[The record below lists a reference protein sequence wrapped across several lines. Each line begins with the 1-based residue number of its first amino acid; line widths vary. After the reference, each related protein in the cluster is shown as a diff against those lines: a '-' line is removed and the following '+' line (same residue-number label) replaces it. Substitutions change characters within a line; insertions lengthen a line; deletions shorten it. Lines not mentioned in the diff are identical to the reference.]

1 MKSLKEKSGGAKADR
16 PVRVDSTL
24 SKGLQV
30 LEALAKSKTGKG
42 VTELSRELELTKSN
56 TFRLL
61 QTLTALGYVRN
72 SESKSYAATMKVWQ
86 VGLSVI
92 ENLDLP
98 AIAAPQM
105 QMLSNKTGEAI
116 YLAVPDGLSVVYI
129 DKIESTQPIR
139 SWNPIGGSAPIHCV
153 GTGKALLA
161 ADYSRLRDQV
171 RGHLTKYTDRTLT
184 SLKRLD
190 ADMAETQARGYA
202 VDTGEYR
209 ERIFSFGA
217 AVRLPSGRPVAAIGV
232 SVPDVNLT
240 EDRDKEIG
248 VLVQRAAE
256 GVSEALKE
264 L

>member
-1 MKSLKEKSGGAKADR
+1 MKSLKEKSGGAKTDR

-98 AIAAPQM
+98 ANAAPQM

-256 GVSEALKE
+256 GVSEALKK

>member
-1 MKSLKEKSGGAKADR
+1 M
-16 PVRVDSTL
+16 
-24 SKGLQV
+24 
-30 LEALAKSKTGKG
+30 
-42 VTELSRELELTKSN
+42 TELSRELELTKSN

-256 GVSEALKE
+256 GVSEALKK